1 MSKFVRCELI
11 RISRDHN
18 SQADALA
25 KLASTSDMKLPRTI
39 TIFRLSTPSI
49 PEDHPINVLIPD
61 PVGESW
67 MTPIMDYLRH
77 GTLPEDKI
85 AAQRIRRQAPRYL
98 IINGSLFRRG
108 FSLPYLRCV
117 SPPQTEQILQEWSK
131 KDSESGARK
140 SPKVEQESLRKW
152 STKVSESGARK
163 TPKVEHES
171 LRKWSKKVSESGA
184 RKSPKVEQ
192 ERLRQRSTKVSESG
206 ARNTPKVEHET
217 KPMFYVAFGQLTD
230 ENVATKTLLLLV
242 AAMAKVAGNRGKVDD
257 GGCNHKMGF
266 GLGLAAWVAGGFWMD
281 RAIPQ

>member
-39 TIFRLSTPSI
+39 TVFRLSTPSI

-61 PVGESW
+61 PGGESW

-85 AAQRIRRQAPRYL
+85 TAQRIRRQAPRYL

-117 SPPQTEQILQEWSK
+117 SPPQTEQILQESPKVEPESLRKWSNK
-131 KDSESGARK
+131 VSESGAQK
-140 SPKVEQESLRKW
+140 SPKVEQQSLRKW
-152 STKVSESGARK
+152 SPKVSESGAQK
-163 TPKVEHES
+163 SPKVEHES
-171 LRKWSKKVSESGA
+171 LRKWSNEVSESGA

-192 ERLRQRSTKVSESG
+192 QSLRKWSNKVSESG
-206 ARNTPKVEHET
+206 ATNSPKVEHECLRIGARN
-217 KPMFYVAFGQLTD
+217 KTD
-230 ENVATKTLLLLV
+230 
-242 AAMAKVAGNRGKVDD
+242 
-257 GGCNHKMGF
+257 
-266 GLGLAAWVAGGFWMD
+266 
-281 RAIPQ
+281 I

>member
-1 MSKFVRCELI
+1 MSNFVRCELI

-108 FSLPYLRCV
+108 FSLPYLR
-117 SPPQTEQILQEWSK
+117 LRKWSK
-131 KDSESGARK
+131 KDSESGAMKSPKVEHESLRKWSTKVSESGARK
-140 SPKVEQESLRKW
+140 SPKVEHKSLRKWSTKVSESGARKSSKVEQESLRKW

-163 TPKVEHES
+163 
-171 LRKWSKKVSESGA
+171 
-184 RKSPKVEQ
+184 SPKVEQ
-192 ERLRQRSTKVSESG
+192 EILRKWSTKVSESG
-206 ARNTPKVEHET
+206 ARNK
-217 KPMFYVAFGQLTD
+217 TD
-230 ENVATKTLLLLV
+230 VL
-242 AAMAKVAGNRGKVDD
+242 
-257 GGCNHKMGF
+257 C
-266 GLGLAAWVAGGFWMD
+266 
-281 RAIPQ
+281 